1 MILPIHIYG
10 HPILRKKCKNIT
22 ESYPD
27 LDNLIHDMFETMHHA
42 NGIGVSAPQVGF
54 DISLFLIDLTPY
66 HEEDPTIPNIKKAF
80 INPLIINEFGPE
92 EIHNEGCLSIPGLR
106 EDVNRQ
112 SKISVEYLDTDFV
125 KQKEDIDGLY
135 ARVFQHEYDHLN
147 GVLFID
153 HLSPL
158 QKNIINRKLTKITK
172 GKFEDL
178 YPTVL
183 KK

>member
-10 HPILRKKCKNIT
+10 DPILRKQCKYIT

-27 LDNLIHDMFETMHHA
+27 LDNLIHDMFATMHHA
-42 NGIGVSAPQVGF
+42 NGIGISAPQVGF

-80 INPLIINEFGPE
+80 INPFIISEFGPE

-106 EDVNRQ
+106 EDVNRNSQ
-112 SKISVEYLDTDFV
+112 ISVEYLDTKFN

-158 QKNIINRKLTKITK
+158 QKNIINRKLTKIIK